1 MRAANRRD
9 TVKTHAVPRKEHD
22 MAQQTVAD
30 VMTPTP
36 TTIGMSETL
45 QSAARMMAAQDVGAL
60 VVQAGRTTVGIVTDR
75 DLVVR
80 GLAEGLGL
88 EAMVGEVA
96 SEDILTVGPDV
107 PVETAVEIMRVA
119 ALRRIPVLEG
129 DDVVGIVSIGDLAV
143 RRDPTSVL
151 ADISEAEPND

>member
-1 MRAANRRD
+1 
-9 TVKTHAVPRKEHD
+9 

-30 VMTPTP
+30 VMTPAP

-45 QSAARMMAAQDVGAL
+45 ETAARTMAAQDVGAL
-60 VVQAGRTTVGIVTDR
+60 VVQAGPTTVGIVTDR

-96 SEDILTVGPDV
+96 SEELLSIGPSV
-107 PVETAVEIMRVA
+107 PVETAVELMRVA
-119 ALRRIPVLEG
+119 AVRRIPVMDG
-129 DDVVGIVSIGDLAV
+129 DDAVGIISIGDLAV
-143 RRDPTSVL
+143 ERDPTSAL
-151 ADISEAEPND
+151 ADVSAAEPNY

>member
-1 MRAANRRD
+1 M
-9 TVKTHAVPRKEHD
+9 V
-22 MAQQTVAD
+22 QQTVAD
-30 VMTPTP
+30 VMTPAP
-36 TTIGMSETL
+36 ITIGMSDTL

-60 VVQAGRTTVGIVTDR
+60 VVQAGHTTIGIVTDR

-96 SEDILTVGPDV
+96 SEDVVTVGPDV
-107 PVETAVEIMRVA
+107 PVETAVQVMRA
-119 ALRRIPVLEG
+119 AAVRRVPVVDG
-129 DDVVGIVSIGDLAV
+129 DTVVGIVSIGDLAIE
-143 RRDPTSVL
+143 RDPTSVL

>member
-1 MRAANRRD
+1 
-9 TVKTHAVPRKEHD
+9 

-30 VMTPTP
+30 VMTPAP

-45 QSAARMMAAQDVGAL
+45 ETAARTMAAQDVGAL
-60 VVQAGRTTVGIVTDR
+60 VVQAGNTTVGIVTDR

-96 SEDILTVGPDV
+96 SEELLSVAPGV
-107 PVETAVEIMRVA
+107 PVETAVELMRVA
-119 ALRRIPVLEG
+119 AVRRIPVMDG
-129 DDVVGIVSIGDLAV
+129 DDTVGIISIGDLAIE
-143 RRDPTSVL
+143 RDPFSAL
-151 ADISEAEPND
+151 AEISDAAPND

>member
-1 MRAANRRD
+1 
-9 TVKTHAVPRKEHD
+9 

-30 VMTPTP
+30 VMTPAP

-45 QSAARMMAAQDVGAL
+45 ETAARTMAAQDVGAL
-60 VVQAGRTTVGIVTDR
+60 VVQAGNTTVGIVTDR

-96 SEDILTVGPDV
+96 SEELLSIGPSV
-107 PVETAVEIMRVA
+107 PVETAVELMRVA
-119 ALRRIPVLEG
+119 AVRRIPVMDG
-129 DDVVGIVSIGDLAV
+129 DDAVGIISIGDLAIE
-143 RRDPTSVL
+143 RDPTSAP
-151 ADISEAEPND
+151 ADISAAEPDY

>member
-1 MRAANRRD
+1 
-9 TVKTHAVPRKEHD
+9 

-30 VMTPTP
+30 VMTPAP

-45 QSAARMMAAQDVGAL
+45 ETAARTMAAQDVGAL
-60 VVQAGRTTVGIVTDR
+60 VVQAGNTTVGIVTDR

-96 SEDILTVGPDV
+96 SEELLSVAPGV
-107 PVETAVEIMRVA
+107 PVETAVELMRVA
-119 ALRRIPVLEG
+119 AVRRIPVMDG
-129 DDVVGIVSIGDLAV
+129 DDTVGIISIGDLAIE
-143 RRDPTSVL
+143 RDPYSAL
-151 ADISEAEPND
+151 AEISDAAPND